1 MATGMLGRETS
12 LHPNGVDFVRF
23 LEVDIDSQ
31 TYKTPIRVGYVEDG
45 NPVEISQAKYSL
57 QVIQNLADN
66 GWRIVTDPDGDELS
80 LLSKAQVMVLMHKP
94 FKLERI
100 L

>member
-45 NPVEISQAKYSL
+45 NPVEISQDKYSL
-57 QVIQNLADN
+57 QVIRNLADN